1 MGVEVT
7 ISKKVDIKSLS
18 LEERLN
24 LAHSS
29 KDDKIHKALAVDE
42 ASEVKVALLNRL
54 NLSEDAIDILF
65 NDKDE
70 KVVSALKEY
79 FRNEIRKGTYLY
91 DLVNVYTFSKI
102 VFDKPLSANEKY
114 DEEQILALISFMFI
128 CNQYLGATFDRS
140 TQYFCDDEPTYWF
153 FLEDDCIVHSY
164 ELEKSIKRFAMMYAL
179 VANEVSAKLKTTYY
193 WRTSKFEN
201 LMGLLLLHKPEKVS
215 INRWL
220 INVATVTY
228 LCRVNCYSDK
238 KRIPERYQNAC
249 EAFDEAY
256 DFFENESFKKLID

>member
-102 VFDKPLSANEKY
+102 VLRSPATRIPLIYFPIFSGSSSITQQIFSFRYWLLSMYQEKPPIPGLKRRMT
-114 DEEQILALISFMFI
+114 LASRMTIIATHSITEIQVASSFMIFCSFFI
-128 CNQYLGATFDRS
+128 
-140 TQYFCDDEPTYWF
+140 
-153 FLEDDCIVHSY
+153 
-164 ELEKSIKRFAMMYAL
+164 KS
-179 VANEVSAKLKTTYY
+179 S
-193 WRTSKFEN
+193 
-201 LMGLLLLHKPEKVS
+201 LH
-215 INRWL
+215 
-220 INVATVTY
+220 T
-228 LCRVNCYSDK
+228 CRV
-238 KRIPERYQNAC
+238 R
-249 EAFDEAY
+249 
-256 DFFENESFKKLID
+256 